1 MIRRVVRVLVLCLSA
16 AACAGPP
23 PDLSFGGNGFQVEA
37 VRQNLAF
44 AQRNLG
50 DMSVYRGR
58 PAEAALACAQFEAIV
73 DGLRNPANAIAVRPL
88 VGPMILSGEREMRGA
103 LGIPMTVPPAEAAQA
118 LANASAA
125 LRRDDTAAVRAA
137 LSSPVFSLGPEA
149 TLMRLTNLPPL
160 PDVESVVPMLTSASD
175 SEFAGGR
182 RFRR

>member
-1 MIRRVVRVLVLCLSA
+1 MIRRAIRALVLCLGM

-23 PDLSFGGNGFQVEA
+23 PDLTFGGNGFQVQA

-88 VGPMILSGEREMRGA
+88 VGPMILSGERELRSA
-103 LGIPMTVPPAEAAQA
+103 LGIPMTVPPGEAAQA
-118 LANASAA
+118 LAAASAA
-125 LRRDDTAAVRAA
+125 LQQDDTTAVRAA

-160 PDVESVVPMLTSASD
+160 RDVESVAPMLASASD
-175 SEFAGGR
+175 SEFVGGG